1 MRVEAGVAFLEDDL
15 VLDNA
20 TRLLASCES
29 QMGAGVRIFD
39 LSGVGRLD
47 SSALSLLLALKRRA
61 AGSPLQFNHVPESLT
76 SLTRLYGIDDQF

>member
-1 MRVEAGVAFLEDDL
+1 MRVEAGVALLEGDL

-20 TRLLASCES
+20 TRLLADGEAAIVA
-29 QMGAGVRIFD
+29 GAKVFD

-61 AGSPLQFNHVPESLT
+61 VGNALQFLHVPESLT
-76 SLTRLYGIDDQF
+76 SLARLYGIDDQF